1 MNDCKRCFLR
11 STDEHLD
18 GYAEKRV
25 EEILLVTEHEP
36 RTGHAA
42 AVEELWEEL
51 TALCAG
57 QPDAL
62 ELIDE
67 IQNEQRLAAF
77 EANMACLKQGFLD
90 GLSLAR
96 RAEKSGDST

>member
-11 STDEHLD
+11 STDAQLND
-18 GYAEKRV
+18 YAEKRV

-36 RTGHAA
+36 PSGHAV
-42 AVEELWEEL
+42 AVEELWDKL
-51 TALCAG
+51 TALCTG
-57 QPDAL
+57 LPDAP

-67 IQNEQRLAAF
+67 LQNEQRLAAF

-96 RAEKSGDST
+96 RAEEKH